1 MRIAVLGT
9 GSVGQALAGRL
20 DELGHDVSMGT
31 RDPAATLGRTGT
43 DQTGAPA
50 PADWLREHP
59 DVELRTYTEAAS
71 SAEVVVAAVS
81 GSAVLAVLGE
91 IGDDVLAGRVLVDIT
106 NPLDF
111 SAGFPPT
118 LFVKD
123 DDSLAEQVQRTF
135 PRARVVKTL
144 NTMAAHLMVRPQQ
157 LADGDHSVFVSGD
170 DPVAKAVV
178 TELLTAMGHTDVVDL
193 GGLDTARGTEM
204 LLPVWLRLWG
214 ALGTATFNLKV
225 VR

>member
-9 GSVGQALAGRL
+9 GSVGQALADRL
-20 DELGHDVSMGT
+20 DELGHDVVMGT
-31 RDPAATLGRTGT
+31 RDPAATLARTGA
-43 DQTGAPA
+43 DQSGAPA
-50 PADWLREHP
+50 PGEWLAEHP
-59 DVELRTYTEAAS
+59 GVALRTYAEAAS
-71 SAEVVVAAVS
+71 SAELVVAAVS
-81 GSAVLAVLGE
+81 GAAVLGVLDSV
-91 IGDDVLAGRVLVDIT
+91 GADALAGRVVVDIT

-123 DDSLAEQVQRTF
+123 DDSLAEQIQRAF

-144 NTMAAHLMVRPQQ
+144 NTMVAHLMVRPQQ
-157 LADGDHSVFVSGD
+157 LAGGDHSVFVSGD
-170 DPVAKAVV
+170 DAAAKGVV
-178 TELLTAMGHTDVVDL
+178 TGLLTAMGHTDVVDL

-204 LLPVWLRLWG
+204 VLPVWLRLWG

>member
-20 DELGHDVSMGT
+20 EELGHDVTMGT
-31 RDPAATLGRTGT
+31 RDPAATLERTGA
-43 DQTGAPA
+43 DQDGAPA
-50 PADWLREHP
+50 PADWLRGHP
-59 DVELRTYTEAAS
+59 GVALRTYAEVAS
-71 SAEVVVAAVS
+71 SAELVVVALS
-81 GSAVLAVLGE
+81 GSAVIAVLE
-91 IGDDVLAGRVLVDIT
+91 QIGDDVLAGKVVVDVT

-123 DDSLAEQVQRTF
+123 DDSLAERIQRAF

-170 DPVAKAVV
+170 DPAAKAVV
-178 TELLTAMGHTDVVDL
+178 TDLLTAMGHTDVVDL

-204 LLPVWLRLWG
+204 ILPVWLRLWG